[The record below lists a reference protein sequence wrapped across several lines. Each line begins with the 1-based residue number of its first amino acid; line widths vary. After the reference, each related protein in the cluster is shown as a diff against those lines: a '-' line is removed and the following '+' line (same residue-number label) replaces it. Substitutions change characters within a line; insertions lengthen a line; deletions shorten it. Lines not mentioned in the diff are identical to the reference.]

1 MSKLIPHL
9 FHDHAASLSTL
20 PALAERM
27 HQVQN
32 GSDAA
37 LRVYIVGPAEGALVP
52 QIDSLVKQGVRLT
65 TYIGLAQKSGSEAAF
80 RARGITLESA
90 ALGFA
95 DEAATAI
102 SF

>member
-1 MSKLIPHL
+1 MSTLIPHL

-20 PALAERM
+20 SALAERM
-27 HQVQN
+27 Q
-32 GSDAA
+32 
-37 LRVYIVGPAEGALVP
+37 LAEGALVP

-90 ALGFA
+90 ALGFPRFA
-95 DEAATAI
+95 AEAATAI
-102 SF
+102 CF